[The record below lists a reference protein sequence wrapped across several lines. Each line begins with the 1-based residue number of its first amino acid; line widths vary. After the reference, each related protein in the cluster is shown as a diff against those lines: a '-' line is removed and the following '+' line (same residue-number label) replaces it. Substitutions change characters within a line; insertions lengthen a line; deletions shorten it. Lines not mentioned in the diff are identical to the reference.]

1 MKHKTLPD
9 KQTDD
14 RERRDLRPSIGPGS
28 EFEKTGLNVQR
39 EIFNVNVTGGFVG
52 GRRKPGDQAVVMNDG
67 FGVHPQLV
75 VTVGTG
81 CLAAAAAA
89 PEGNV
94 WAFWLRFFAE
104 SKLAQ
109 RHVQRKRERQ
119 EERRRLMKRE
129 RKRRRRRAIVSLR
142 ETPSLTRLFWGAA
155 GLLVVKLV
163 NAINYSNDTKPASSR
178 NAVSHFFPSK
188 SNQIREW
195 TAH

>member
-1 MKHKTLPD
+1 MKMKHKTLPD

-94 WAFWLRFFAE
+94 WAFWLRF
-104 SKLAQ
+104 L
-109 RHVQRKRERQ
+109 
-119 EERRRLMKRE
+119 
-129 RKRRRRRAIVSLR
+129 
-142 ETPSLTRLFWGAA
+142 PSQSWH
-155 GLLVVKLV
+155 
-163 NAINYSNDTKPASSR
+163 NDTYREKETGR
-178 NAVSHFFPSK
+178 KKEIDEKRKKEKKKKSH
-188 SNQIREW
+188 R
-195 TAH
+195 